1 MGNSDGSDMT
11 RLARNPPFNVLVST
25 LHPKVRQVYWHC
37 SFVFRLYD
45 SCQDSRYQLNAY
57 VKTMPDFRSF
67 GGQLQTRVGRPTG
80 ALTHCGLK
88 VMPTKHV
95 DATHCLA

>member
-57 VKTMPDFRSF
+57 LTRLMRHIGKDMGHGDLEGLFIITDDASNPVAQGFDRLK
-67 GGQLQTRVGRPTG
+67 QTGF
-80 ALTHCGLK
+80 
-88 VMPTKHV
+88 
-95 DATHCLA
+95 